1 LRGETELAFVTPGI
15 RQGVAVK
22 RCVLFLLLILSGPSI
37 GRADDVAGKLAQRP
51 IGVFTNDDGK
61 TIVVG
66 IGTTKPLATLDVSR
80 GEIKLGSTG
89 TPCTHTLAGTLR
101 YAASRLQFCDGRQW
115 RNVSLD
121 RTE

>member
-1 LRGETELAFVTPGI
+1 
-15 RQGVAVK
+15 
-22 RCVLFLLLILSGPSI
+22 LFLLLILSAPLI
-37 GRADDVAGKLAQRP
+37 ARAEDAAGNSAKQP
-51 IGVFTNDDGK
+51 IGVFTNDDGQ

-89 TPCTHTLAGTLR
+89 APCTHTLAGSLR
-101 YAASRLQFCDGRQW
+101 YASARLQLCDGRQW

-121 RTE
+121 RNE